1 MIFLS
6 KKSKLCGRDFKKAT
20 PLRCNPFIIKAM
32 LFITLSLAMLQPPRL
47 QSISYSVWDV
57 MRSEFKLDHH
67 LNRPEVQREL
77 RWLMAHPGY
86 LTQLNQARPYL
97 YHIVTEIKKRSLPGE
112 LALIPMIESSFDPFA
127 YSGAGAAGLWQLM
140 PLTGKDLGL
149 KQDWWSDSRRSIAP
163 STNAAL
169 DYLSY
174 LNQFFKGNWDLA
186 IAAYDAGEGTMARA
200 IKAAREQRKAS
211 DFWSL
216 AVPQETQ
223 HYLPKLLALAEIITY
238 PNRYHMMLPYIPH
251 TPYFEEVNIKSHIDL
266 NHAAKMAG
274 MSYRELIKLNPGFNR
289 WTTRPYQPFK
299 LLIPTEK
306 VDLFYQNL
314 ALDSLQSQTTF
325 SHYYVQHDDTLDDLA
340 RRFST
345 TAHQLKQL
353 NQLDSNDIQ
362 AGQQLLVPANTFT
375 YHSPKSKAAAKA
387 TVTPSIMKVL
397 HIVQS
402 YETLEQIAKKYHTT
416 VTQIKQWNHLTS
428 SQLRLK
434 QQLMIWKSPP
444 MLSRRTVSA
453 VKIDFTP

>member
-1 MIFLS
+1 
-6 KKSKLCGRDFKKAT
+6 
-20 PLRCNPFIIKAM
+20 
-32 LFITLSLAMLQPPRL
+32 MLQPPRL

-86 LTQLNQARPYL
+86 LTSLNDAKPYL
-97 YHIVTEIKKRSLPGE
+97 YHIVTEIKKRKLPGE

-174 LNQFFKGNWDLA
+174 LHHFFKGDWDLA

-200 IKAAREQRKAS
+200 IKKKNS
-211 DFWSL
+211 TDFWSL
-216 AVPQETQ
+216 GIPQETQ

-238 PNRYHMMLPYIPH
+238 PNRYHMILPYIPH

-266 NHAAKMAG
+266 NHAAKLAG

-314 ALDSLQSQTTF
+314 ALDSLQTQTTF
-325 SHYYVQHDDTLDDLA
+325 SHYYVQHDDTLDDIA
-340 RRFST
+340 RRFAT
-345 TAHQLKQL
+345 TSYQLRQL
-353 NQLDSNDIQ
+353 NQLDGNHIQ
-362 AGQQLLVPANTFT
+362 VGQQLLVPMSTFT
-375 YHSPKSKAAAKA
+375 SHATAPKKAAVSRAVPA
-387 TVTPSIMKVL
+387 IFKVL

-402 YETLEQIAKKYHTT
+402 SETLEQIAKKYRTT
-416 VTQIKQWNHLTS
+416 PEQIKQWNHLAS
-428 SQLRLK
+428 SQLKVK
-434 QQLMIWKSPP
+434 QQLMIWKK
-444 MLSRRTVSA
+444 A
-453 VKIDFTP
+453 